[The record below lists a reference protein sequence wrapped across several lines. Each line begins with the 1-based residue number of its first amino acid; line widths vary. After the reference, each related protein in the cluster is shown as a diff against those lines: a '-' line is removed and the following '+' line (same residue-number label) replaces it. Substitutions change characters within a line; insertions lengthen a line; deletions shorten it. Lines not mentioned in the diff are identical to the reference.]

1 MSRYMDQAV
10 ALLQESGKKLGKLV
24 DEIAANID
32 KEDHAKAHQAYLAAA
47 ELDVR
52 ASQLSGAARI
62 VEGKCMVDNACA
74 KVVIGDVSLR
84 GNMQF
89 EVEIDGEWC
98 KGHRENS
105 QYGQVFYTHTP
116 GKGGHILTQDDNIRV
131 TFPLT
136 MDE

>member
-1 MSRYMDQAV
+1 MSKYMDQAV
-10 ALLQESGKKLGKLV
+10 ALLQETGKKFGELV
-24 DEIAANID
+24 DEIAVNID
-32 KEDHAKAHQAYLAAA
+32 KEDHAKAHQAYLIAA

-52 ASQLSGAARI
+52 ASQLSGEEKT
-62 VEGKCMVDNACA
+62 VEGKCEVNNVCA
-74 KVVIGDVSLR
+74 KVAIGDVSLR

-98 KGHRENS
+98 KGHRDNS
-105 QYGQVFYTHTP
+105 QWGQVFYSHTP
-116 GKGGHILTQDDNIRV
+116 GKSGHILTQDDNIRV